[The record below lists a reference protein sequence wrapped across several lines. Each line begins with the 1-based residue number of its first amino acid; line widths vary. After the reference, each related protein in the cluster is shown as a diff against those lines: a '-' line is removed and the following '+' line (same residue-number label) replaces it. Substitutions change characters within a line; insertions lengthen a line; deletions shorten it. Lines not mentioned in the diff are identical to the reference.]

1 MSIGMLIVLILLIIW
16 YTYIMKC
23 SYDRF
28 HNIGK
33 LDKMWRYDKDMQERD
48 IIIME

>member
-1 MSIGMLIVLILLIIW
+1 MIVWTI
-16 YTYIMKC
+16 YIMNC

-33 LDKMWRYDKDMQERD
+33 LDKMWRYDKDKKEED
-48 IIIME
+48 ISIIE

>member
-1 MSIGMLIVLILLIIW
+1 MFIILILVIIW
-16 YTYIMKC
+16 TIYIMKC

-33 LDKMWRYDKDMQERD
+33 LDKIWRCYKNNQLQDV
-48 IIIME
+48 IIIE

>member
-1 MSIGMLIVLILLIIW
+1 MLFVLILIIIW
-16 YTYIMKC
+16 TIYIMKC

-33 LDKMWRYDKDMQERD
+33 LDKNWRYNMMNGRMIDKKMILLE
-48 IIIME
+48 

>member
-1 MSIGMLIVLILLIIW
+1 MSIGMLIILILIIVW
-16 YTYIMKC
+16 TIYIMKC

-33 LDKMWRYDKDMQERD
+33 LDKMWRYDKDTQARD